1 MEIITARK
9 LQTLN
14 TENQR
19 LFEELLP
26 ELVKKL
32 IINSCETDELCIPHG
47 GDIWAPGFDGLI
59 QNSKKTDYVDEG
71 YSVWEFGT
79 NANVLQKINEDY
91 DKRTRDSLGVEK
103 KETVFYLIV
112 PRIWTYKTPITKWE
126 NSHNDWKK
134 TKVYEASRLCDW
146 INSEPAVAAW
156 LLEKYYNQPANFHT
170 TANAWTLFSQKTNP
184 PMAES
189 LFLAD
194 RKEKLDSFYNLLQSD
209 IIRVKAE
216 TFVEAQGFVLA
227 ALLKRTSLA
236 EKSIV
241 VNDENTFRL
250 VNSFVKNKLI
260 MLNYPCGHDLTTT
273 NGNHFVVCYNKE
285 DTGIHDCV
293 LLEPLT
299 KYHYIR
305 AFRDMGIS
313 DRDAHD
319 LYAFS
324 HGNLRA
330 MTRRIPGAISDKKPE
345 WATTPDIDSLS
356 PLLFMRKI
364 NRTAA
369 LDRKLVELLT
379 RNTFDVVEEKFQ
391 ELIRLEDSPIKVVEN
406 YYILVN
412 YEETWDTLGYKINGK
427 QYAQL
432 TETIFHVLDSIEQTG
447 IFEGYTPSPYG
458 RLSVFH
464 TLLEN
469 YIYFSLDNPESEELP
484 RMAQKVLEYTYKPLA
499 SILCIQNLSLLAEV
513 SPQTVIDFL
522 MSDMRSDSSIVCSLF
537 DNREND
543 DSYLN
548 ILFAL
553 DELTHHPESVVKAC
567 RMLFQLCQK
576 DYTFKTSNSP
586 EESLINA
593 LCFINTSVAL
603 SIEKK
608 AELIK
613 RLFKQDSE
621 HMSNIIIQIAEKD
634 SCCISERRGRKNK
647 KQHEDISIAE
657 YYQAIEDIS
666 SDAFYKAIEGNDS
679 KRIIQFL
686 DMYYRYTPSFIL
698 QAAPS
703 VKKEGFSLTDLYE
716 MNYRIRE
723 LKYEIQRYRMKK
735 DASYIKP
742 LNAWI
747 DATSDDKCPF
757 HWLFHKFHRCPDDR
771 LIAGDEDYITRD
783 RKKTEI
789 RSETLQYIISSQG
802 IDGVYSIIE
811 FMEDIHLWGFLI
823 ADNIPVEYMKLV
835 ALRLLEK
842 DKIFILSGLLDQA
855 DKSIFAVVNNTLP
868 HDKKERLYVC
878 MNRIDIDELLIE
890 EEDKK
895 LYWQRKTMFK
905 YDEMAYNRL
914 LQYYPDGLLRYCND
928 TIMNDPTNHMDMVFE
943 ILNALLVHKE
953 DHQSLGHLENHE
965 LIHIL
970 TTIDKVYYT
979 EEWGRISKDLFVEG
993 IISKLTEGGSRYFI
1007 YHPND
1012 LLAYIDANK
1021 RYKYFFSDY
1030 FLLPSCVYKEPDKLN
1045 AFAKSLIDAGQASL
1059 LGIILGLSILGT
1071 DGFFPHDTIR
1081 DLLEEIDNE
1090 KVDTHIIVTY
1100 HNKQNA
1106 HFVTDGNEFKE
1117 QAQKFYDAADRLDI
1131 SYPHTANI
1139 LRGIGEDYKR
1149 ESKHDYL
1156 YSEIGDI

>member
-26 ELVKKL
+26 ELIKKL
-32 IINSCETDELCIPHG
+32 IINSCETDELRIPHG

-59 QNSKKTDYVDEG
+59 QNLKKTDYVDEG

-79 NANVLQKINEDY
+79 NANALKKIDEDY

-112 PRIWTYKTPITKWE
+112 PRIWTYKTPITQWE

-156 LLEKYYNQPANFHT
+156 LLEKYYNQPANFQT

-194 RKEKLDSFYNLLQSD
+194 RKEKLDSFYNQLQSD
-209 IIRVKAE
+209 ITRVKAE
-216 TFVEAQGFVLA
+216 TFVEAQGFVLT

-236 EKSIV
+236 ENSIV

-273 NGNHFVVCYNKE
+273 NGNRFVVCYNKE
-285 DTGIHDCV
+285 DTGIHDCI

-313 DRDAHD
+313 DTDAHD

-324 HGNLRA
+324 HGNLRV

-345 WATTPDIDSLS
+345 WATTPDIDLLS

-369 LDRKLVELLT
+369 LDRKLIELLT
-379 RNTFDVVEEKFQ
+379 GNTFDVVEEKYQ

-432 TETIFHVLDSIEQTG
+432 TEAVFHALDSIEQTG

-469 YIYFSLDNPESEELP
+469 YIYFSLDDPESEELP
-484 RMAQKVLEYTYKPLA
+484 RMTQKVLEYTYKPQT

-522 MSDMRSDSSIVCSLF
+522 TSDMRSDSSIVCSLF

-576 DYTFKTSNSP
+576 DYTFKASNSP
-586 EESLINA
+586 DESLINA

-603 SIEKK
+603 SLEQKV
-608 AELIK
+608 ELIK
-613 RLFKQDSE
+613 RLFIQDSE
-621 HMSNIIIQIAEKD
+621 HMSNIIIRIVEKD
-634 SCCISERRGRKNK
+634 SCWISERRGRKNK
-647 KQHEDISIAE
+647 KQHEEINIAE
-657 YYQAIEDIS
+657 YYKAIEDIS

-703 VKKEGFSLTDLYE
+703 VKNEGFSFTELYE

-723 LKYEIQRYRMKK
+723 LKYEIQRYRMKR
-735 DASYIKP
+735 DASYLKP

-771 LIAGDEDYITRD
+771 LITGDEDYMTRD

-789 RSETLQYIISSQG
+789 RSEALQYIISSQG

-811 FMEDIHLWGFLI
+811 LMEDIHLWGFLI
-823 ADNIPVEYMKLV
+823 ADSIPADNMELV
-835 ALRLLEK
+835 ALRLLEIN
-842 DKIFILSGLLDQA
+842 KIAILSGMLDKA
-855 DKSIFAVVNNTLP
+855 DQSLFVVVNNALSP
-868 HDKKERLYVC
+868 DKKKRLYVC
-878 MNRIDIDELLIE
+878 MNRKDIDELLMC
-890 EEDKK
+890 EDDRK
-895 LYWQRKTMFK
+895 LYWQGKIIFE
-905 YDEMAYNRL
+905 YDEIAYNRL
-914 LQYYPDGLLRYCND
+914 LQYYPAGLLRYCND
-928 TIMNDPTNHMDMVFE
+928 TILNDPTNHMDMVFE
-943 ILNALLVHKE
+943 ILNALLVHK
-953 DHQSLGHLENHE
+953 DDQQSLRRMEYDE
-965 LIHIL
+965 LIDIM

-979 EEWGRISKDLFVEG
+979 EEWGRISKDLFIAGV
-993 IISKLTEGGSRYFI
+993 ISELTEGGSRYFI

-1012 LLAYIDANK
+1012 LMIYINENK
-1021 RYKYFFSDY
+1021 GKYYYFSRH
-1030 FLLPSCVYKEPDKLN
+1030 FSLPSCIYTEPDKLN
-1045 AFAKSLIDAGQASL
+1045 AFAKLLIDAGHAFL
-1059 LGIILGLSILGT
+1059 LGDILGLSIPGK
-1071 DGFFPHDTIR
+1071 DGFFPHESIR
-1081 DLLEEIDNE
+1081 ELLEEINNDN
-1090 KVDTHIIVTY
+1090 VDRSMIITY
-1100 HNKQNA
+1100 SNKQNA
-1106 HFVTDGNEFKE
+1106 HFVTDGNELKE
-1117 QAQKFYDAADRLDI
+1117 QAKRIYDAADRLDI

-1139 LRGIGEDYKR
+1139 LRNIGEDYKR